1 MTSSTPQPAVS
12 SENSAQSLAKAPL
25 PIRIL
30 IGLWGVTALLTVF
43 SFWQRPYLLVLVSP
57 FRVQLTLALL
67 LMGIPLCL
75 LVRRPNRWVFLALP
89 LVIGTTFLP
98 YLRSARD
105 LPIPLDSP
113 PLSIAL
119 ANVYSGNTDL
129 NRLTAWLEQEKP
141 EVLVLLEVTENHR
154 AQIEALPYPFKLIH
168 PQQSNFGI
176 ALLAQ
181 TPPTEAEV
189 VEGDSPFPSIV
200 ASWPDHRILATHPIP
215 PISPT
220 ARQVGDSQL
229 QRLADG
235 LIKQEPPLLVVGDLN
250 ATGWDGRLEPFK
262 LAGLKD
268 ARRGH
273 GILATWPVGKPFM
286 AIPLDH
292 ILLPKTWQSQ
302 RCVLGP
308 DIGSDHY
315 PLLARVVRPLVAAT
329 PAP

>member
-1 MTSSTPQPAVS
+1 MTNDKPTQ
-12 SENSAQSLAKAPL
+12 NLAHASL
-25 PIRIL
+25 PIRYL
-30 IGLWGVTALLTVF
+30 LGLWGVTALLTTF

-67 LMGIPLCL
+67 LLGIPLCL
-75 LVRRPNRWVFLALP
+75 LVRRANRWVFLALP
-89 LVIGTTFLP
+89 LVVGTTFLP
-98 YLRSARD
+98 YLRSAGD
-105 LPIPLDSP
+105 VPTALASP

-119 ANVYSGNTDL
+119 ANIYSGNTDL
-129 NRLTAWLEQEKP
+129 SRLTAWVEQEKP

-154 AQIEALPYPFKLIH
+154 AQIEALPYAFKLIH

-176 ALLAQ
+176 ALLSQVA
-181 TPPTEAEV
+181 PTEAEV
-189 VEGDSPFPSIV
+189 LEGDSPFPSIL
-200 ASWPDHRILATHPIP
+200 AAWPDHRILATHPIP

-220 ARQVGDSQL
+220 ARQIGDSQL

-235 LIKQEPPLLVVGDLN
+235 LVKQETPLLVVGDLN
-250 ATGWDGRLEPFK
+250 ATGWDARLEPFK
-262 LAGLKD
+262 VAGLKD
-268 ARRGH
+268 SRIGH

-302 RCVLGP
+302 KCALGP

-315 PLLARVVRPLVAAT
+315 PLVAQVAGPQVPPT
-329 PAP
+329 PTP